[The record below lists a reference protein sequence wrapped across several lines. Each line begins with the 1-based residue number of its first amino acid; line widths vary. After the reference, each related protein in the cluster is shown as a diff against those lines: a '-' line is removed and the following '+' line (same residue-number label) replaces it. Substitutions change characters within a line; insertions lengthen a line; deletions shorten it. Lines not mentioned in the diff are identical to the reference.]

1 MSDARGNS
9 GGDGGILGSMVSAL
23 KEEANQSD
31 DVEDGLREP
40 LLGNGVD
47 AEISKSPA
55 AVVADAED
63 HDGKATIPP
72 AAFLDLFFFAD
83 KVCSFSCQS

>member
-9 GGDGGILGSMVSAL
+9 GGDGGILGSMVSAF
-23 KEEANQSD
+23 KEEAKQGS

-47 AEISKSPA
+47 SENTKSPA
-55 AVVADAED
+55 AVVADVED
-63 HDGKATIPP
+63 QDGKATIPP

-83 KVCSFSCQS
+83 KVCGFSCQS